1 MMREAKKNNNKKP
14 NSLLSLMPNFK
25 LKAGEIYSE
34 VKGATALQT

>member
-1 MMREAKKNNNKKP
+1 MMREAEKKQQKTT
-14 NSLLSLMPNFK
+14 SLLSLMPNFK